1 MKIQRR
7 HALINNGR
15 CRVETMVA
23 IIKDRTG
30 PRGERRAGRLR
41 GPPLEAA
48 LRGPSPRKRA
58 SFLFSFWWKSQNVST
73 LPSGP
78 PLLSKIFSKTFQSV
92 NELKSFFEF
101 GRWVF
106 EPSLPRAHV
115 GGKIRMC
122 QPCLPISPPFSKKM
136 GKEERAAFVECGW
149 D

>member
-58 SFLFSFWWKSQNVST
+58 SFLFSFWWKSQNVGFFAT
-73 LPSGP
+73 LSDGRKPPCGGSGRLEQEAGSQP
-78 PLLSKIFSKTFQSV
+78 GTFLIFSANNV
-92 NELKSFFEF
+92 
-101 GRWVF
+101 
-106 EPSLPRAHV
+106 LP
-115 GGKIRMC
+115 
-122 QPCLPISPPFSKKM
+122 
-136 GKEERAAFVECGW
+136 VEH
-149 D
+149 